1 MGKYSP
7 ENQQKIHAH
16 AQVIW
21 TLAETRTP
29 DLGLGSTKKV
39 VTVTSK
45 VKEFL
50 PTQKIDLKKED
61 VFSEAPMECG
71 PKDAKLS
78 EDLVDSRR
86 LIEALEIIPELLAVK
101 KDRIQEVIVKNH
113 QAFIMLY
120 PGNS

>member
-1 MGKYSP
+1 M
-7 ENQQKIHAH
+7 
-16 AQVIW
+16 
-21 TLAETRTP
+21 
-29 DLGLGSTKKV
+29 
-39 VTVTSK
+39 TSK